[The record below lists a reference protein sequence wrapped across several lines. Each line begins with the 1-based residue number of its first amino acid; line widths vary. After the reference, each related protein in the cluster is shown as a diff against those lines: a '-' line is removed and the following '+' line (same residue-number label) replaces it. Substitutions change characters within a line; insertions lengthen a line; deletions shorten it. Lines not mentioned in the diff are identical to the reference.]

1 MGMVSRLLSRFSGGS
16 SRGSTT
22 TTRTRGSRT
31 GGGTRTG
38 GRSRTGGGSRTGG
51 RSRTGGGGLMG
62 AVKGAVKGFGGGT
75 TR

>member
-38 GRSRTGGGSRTGG
+38 GRSRTGGG
-51 RSRTGGGGLMG
+51 GLMG